1 MINPEIDIFLKVWN
15 EKWSTLPKGSGPAER
30 RTHFEDI
37 AEDMRLPTPDDVDC
51 SKEHIVDTS
60 AGPVRVR
67 VFRYQNDD
75 LQPCLIYMH
84 GGAWMQ
90 GSPETHWDITARIAS
105 WNRQTVISVDY
116 ALAPERPFPQAY
128 DQCLAVTKWV
138 KAESKDLSVDP
149 DRISIG
155 GDSAG
160 ANLAAAVS
168 LALQGTDDMPMAQL
182 LVYPACDFDTSRP
195 SMVENADGPLIFV
208 KDMDAVNAMYCP
220 NAADL
225 KDPRAAPLY
234 GADHTGLPP
243 AFIAVAQYDPL
254 RDSGR
259 AYAETL
265 KAAGVDVVL
274 DQGEGLIHGYL
285 RAMEFCSDS
294 VTKLEDM
301 AAWLRDMN
309 DGKIG

>member
-1 MINPEIDIFLKVWN
+1 MINPEIDMFLNVWN
-15 EKWSTLPKGSGPAER
+15 EKWSTLPNGSGPVDR
-30 RTHFEDI
+30 RAYFEDI
-37 AEDMRLPTPDDVDC
+37 AEDMRLPTPEDVDC
-51 SKEHIVDTS
+51 AMEHSVETT
-60 AGPVRVR
+60 AGTVRVR
-67 VFRYQNDD
+67 VFRYKNDAA
-75 LQPCLIYMH
+75 QPCLIYMH

-116 ALAPERPFPQAY
+116 ALAPEHPFPQAY

-138 KAESKDLSVDP
+138 RTQATNLSVDP
-149 DRISIG
+149 TRISIG

-168 LALQGTDDMPMAQL
+168 LALKGTDDMPMAQL

-195 SMVENADGPLIFV
+195 SMIENADGPLIFT

-220 NAADL
+220 NAEDL
-225 KDPRAAPLY
+225 TDPRAAPLL
-234 GADHTGLPP
+234 GADHTDLPP
-243 AFIAVAQYDPL
+243 AFVAVAEHDPL

-259 AYAETL
+259 AYAEAL

-274 DQGEGLIHGYL
+274 DPGVGLIHGYL
-285 RAMEFCSDS
+285 RAMEFCRDS
-294 VTKLEDM
+294 MTKLEKM
-301 AAWLRDMN
+301 SAWLRDQN
-309 DGKIG
+309 DGKVT